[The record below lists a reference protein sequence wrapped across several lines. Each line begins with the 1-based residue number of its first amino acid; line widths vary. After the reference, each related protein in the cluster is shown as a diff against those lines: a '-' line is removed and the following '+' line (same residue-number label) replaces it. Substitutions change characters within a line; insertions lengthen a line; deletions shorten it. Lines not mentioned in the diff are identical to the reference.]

1 MAGTKGPR
9 DFGRVRQLPSKSGR
23 GRWQA
28 FYGDPAGTT
37 RISRNGKVTPVRHAA
52 PHTFDTRSDAEAWLT
67 DERRLISA
75 GTWTPPAI
83 RKAQRANSGM
93 PVFGEYA
100 AKWVNERKV
109 KGRPLASRTRDH
121 YRDLLADYLAAFE
134 KLPLDAITPD
144 LVNGWYDAFT
154 PKTKRHQG
162 RKTDGGTTKAHTYSF
177 ARAVMNTAI
186 SAEGPLAG
194 RTNPF
199 AIRGAGSSP
208 YTLREEIAT
217 GAEVDVM
224 LETIRPEWRA
234 AILIGLWTGLR
245 IGEVLELRRGDVDLT
260 KRVIRVRRAVS
271 RSKEAGVHVKDPKSR
286 TGIRNQR
293 IPKAIVEPLQT
304 HLKDRVQRK
313 ADSLLFPGRAGAH
326 LSPSTFY
333 GRAPL
338 YGKGAE
344 AKGKSRERIVRDG
357 NRGWYHARAAA
368 GHPTLHFHD
377 LRATGATL
385 MAQGGAQVAEV
396 QAFLGDSTPAAAL
409 RYVRAAQS
417 RMDMLTD
424 KLSDLAES
432 GGW

>member
-1 MAGTKGPR
+1 MAGAKGPR

-28 FYGDPAGTT
+28 FYADPHGTT
-37 RISRNGKVTPVRHAA
+37 RISRTGKPTPVRHTA

-67 DERRLISA
+67 DERRLISS

-83 RKAQRANSGM
+83 RKARRADSGV
-93 PVFGEYA
+93 PLFGEYA
-100 AKWVNERKV
+100 EQWIGARKV
-109 KGRPLASRTRDH
+109 KGKPLAARTRDH
-121 YRDLLADYLAAFE
+121 YRALLADYLSPFAT
-134 KLPLDAITPD
+134 LPLDAITPE
-144 LVNGWYDAFT
+144 LVSGWYDAFT

-162 RKTDGGTTKAHTYSF
+162 RKTDGGTTKAHTYGF
-177 ARAVMNTAI
+177 ARSVMNTAV
-186 SAEGPLAG
+186 SVHGPLAG
-194 RTNPF
+194 KMNPF

-208 YTLREEIAT
+208 SRHRDELAT
-217 GAEVDVM
+217 SAEVEVM
-224 LETIRPEWRA
+224 LDTIRPEWRA
-234 AILIGLWTGLR
+234 AVLIGLWTGLR

-260 KRVIRVRRAVS
+260 KRVLRIRRAVS
-271 RSKEAGVHVKDPKSR
+271 RSREAGVHVKSPKSAAGVR
-286 TGIRNQR
+286 DQR
-293 IPKAIVEPLQT
+293 IPAAIVEPLRQ
-304 HLKDRVQRK
+304 HLKDHVARQSD
-313 ADSLLFPGRAGAH
+313 ALLFPGRGDAH
-326 LSPSTFY
+326 LSTATFY
-333 GRAPL
+333 GRAPT

-344 AKGKSRERIVRDG
+344 GNGKSRERVVRSG

-368 GHPTLHFHD
+368 DHPTLHFHD

-385 MAQGGAQVAEV
+385 LAQGGASVAEV

-424 KLSDLAES
+424 KLSELATT